1 MDSDQHNRPAC
12 CSPPTGLT
20 RRKDQTSRHVPTRR
34 QRRRRRVGRPHV
46 LMSLR
51 SAMVVS
57 GLKTI
62 GIHNPAFTGM
72 SCRMGGLTVATEAFH
87 PVWTPH
93 PRRLSGQR
101 ECEREAVDRHHIRL
115 GSRVPPPHASRHRRL
130 QDSTHSVSHRA
141 AHRTGASEAASRLR
155 LPPPVSM
162 QSCGCAGLTAFSSPS
177 PTKLLRQA
185 ARLDTYERR
194 VGGGG
199 GGIKLLRQRR
209 RLASRAIRPA
219 PSARAPAAAAVN
231 GGAARTHGPH
241 AAGLHVDRDGR
252 CCRRACHARG

>member
-1 MDSDQHNRPAC
+1 
-12 CSPPTGLT
+12 
-20 RRKDQTSRHVPTRR
+20 
-34 QRRRRRVGRPHV
+34 
-46 LMSLR
+46 
-51 SAMVVS
+51 MVVS

-199 GGIKLLRQRR
+199 GGIKRLRPRR

-219 PSARAPAAAAVN
+219 PSAHAPAAAAVN